1 MSLVLLLR
9 QMQEELY
16 EFEASLVHM
25 MSSRSART
33 TEDSILKQI
42 KQQQQ
47 KHLDGEDIQGFQNPL
62 PMDRKDWEIRFY

>member
-16 EFEASLVHM
+16 EFEASLVYIV
-25 MSSRSART
+25 SSRSART

-47 KHLDGEDIQGFQNPL
+47 KFKNN
-62 PMDRKDWEIRFY
+62 